1 MFLCFDCLNSTS
13 VLLLSVDVLFAIG
26 ACDGESNMKRERIF
40 ETSRNDVLRSC
51 GRYYRYPVMMMC
63 AKMDHVI
70 LLMCT
75 RRKTNNT
82 VDTER
87 RSLQGDVPRIFYSNY
102 YIRLSRLKSNWIQ
115 KSTVNDRRAGIH
127 ARTGGPVTRVSH
139 SPSLN
144 LAEVIILSLH
154 HTMIIVK

>member
-1 MFLCFDCLNSTS
+1 MRTILPVPGNDDVRQHGICDFIDVHTKKNKQYCRYGTAFSAG
-13 VLLLSVDVLFAIG
+13 DVLYI
-26 ACDGESNMKRERIF
+26 
-40 ETSRNDVLRSC
+40 
-51 GRYYRYPVMMMC
+51 
-63 AKMDHVI
+63 
-70 LLMCT
+70 
-75 RRKTNNT
+75 
-82 VDTER
+82 
-87 RSLQGDVPRIFYSNY
+87 PRIFYSNY
-102 YIRLSRLKSNWIQ
+102 YIRLSRLKSNFQKIQ